1 MLLGER
7 DVLQAMQA
15 QHDATIATHVET
27 ERNAATRR
35 SLDIAYE
42 RAEVCCTI
50 ETFGI
55 QHA

>member
-27 ERNAATRR
+27 ERNAATKR

-42 RAEVCCTI
+42 RAEVCCTTG
-50 ETFGI
+50 TFGI